1 MARTVDRAGRCN
13 DGVMASSE
21 TVQLLRRPG
30 YARYF
35 AVVAS
40 ARATGTMFG
49 VAGVLLVL
57 ERTGNLTLAGLV
69 VAAATLPGALTG
81 PFLGAWLDLA
91 RSRRRL
97 LVLDRA
103 ITIAAIGAL
112 IALAGHAPDWL
123 LPLVALVYGITSPL
137 SSGGFASV
145 LPELVGAQLLDIA
158 NTFEATS
165 VNAAFIVGP
174 ALAGLIAGSA
184 GAAAALEVQMAVG
197 AVLALAIAG
206 DQTFELRPPHD
217 GTAHAGLRA
226 AAVAGV
232 RSLWSIAPLR
242 WNTITGMI
250 YTSAWGTLN
259 VGFPAFAL
267 SVGAGAHASGY
278 LWAAISLGSMVSA
291 FVFRGPALRLAPR
304 LLISGSFFLMALSV
318 VAWPI
323 AGGLLA
329 ALLLVALTGALE
341 GPSLVALFG
350 VRQRLAPPR
359 SRAQI
364 FATVSSL
371 NLAAAAAGAAVAGP
385 FQAAF
390 GTDATLAGFAG
401 LLAVSGLVSL
411 GTAGRVRSLRPREL
425 DSATR

>member
-1 MARTVDRAGRCN
+1 
-13 DGVMASSE
+13 MASSE
-21 TVQLLRRPG
+21 TLQLLRRPG

-35 AVVAS
+35 TVVAA
-40 ARATGTMFG
+40 ARATGSMFG
-49 VAGVLLVL
+49 VSGVLLVL
-57 ERTGNLTLAGLV
+57 ERTGDLTLAGLV

-81 PFLGAWLDLA
+81 PFLGAWLDIA

-112 IALAGHAPDWL
+112 IALTGHAPDWL
-123 LPLVALVYGITSPL
+123 LPLVAVVYGITSPL
-137 SSGGFASV
+137 SSGGFATV
-145 LPELVGAQLLDIA
+145 LPELVGARLLDVA

-174 ALAGLIAGSA
+174 ALAGIVAGTA

-197 AVLALAIAG
+197 AVLALLIAG
-206 DQTFELRPPHD
+206 DRTFELRPVHEA
-217 GTAHAGLRA
+217 GAHAGLRA
-226 AAVAGV
+226 AAGAGL
-232 RSLWSIAPLR
+232 RSLWRIAPLR

-259 VGFPAFAL
+259 VGFPAYAL

-291 FVFRGPALRLAPR
+291 FAFRGPALRLAPR
-304 LLISGSFFLMALSV
+304 LLVSGSFLLMALSV
-318 VAWPI
+318 AAWPL

-341 GPSLVALFG
+341 GPSLVALIA
-350 VRQRLAPPR
+350 VRQRVTPPR
-359 SRAQI
+359 SRGQI
-364 FATVSSL
+364 FATVGSL
-371 NLAAAAAGAAVAGP
+371 NLAAAAAGSAAAGP
-385 FQAAF
+385 FHAAF
-390 GTDATLAGFAG
+390 GTDATLGGFAG
-401 LLAVSGLVSL
+401 LMVVSALVSI
-411 GTAGRVRSLRPREL
+411 GTGGRERTARPREL
-425 DSATR
+425 DSATP